1 MPKIDMKQRDSG
13 EQRIIDTIRRSGLRA
28 TPQRIELLKLL
39 RNTKSHPTAEAL
51 MQMANHEGFNLSTG
65 TVYNTLDS
73 FEKKGLISRVH
84 GSNDVMRYD
93 AETDFHVHLVDQ
105 STEDIVD
112 LFDDELEELIR
123 RRLKVKFPNGFN
135 PQRLEVTIYQ

>member
-1 MPKIDMKQRDSG
+1 MPNIDMKQKDSG
-13 EQRIIDTIRRSGLRA
+13 EQYIINIIRRSGLRA

-39 RNTKSHPTAEAL
+39 RDTKSHPTAETL
-51 MQMANHEGFNLSTG
+51 MQMANHEGFNLSMG

-84 GSNDVMRYD
+84 GSSDVMRYD
-93 AETDFHVHLVDQ
+93 AETKFHVHLVDQ
-105 STEDIVD
+105 STEEIVD

-123 RRLKVKFPNGFN
+123 RRLKAKFPHGFH
-135 PQRLEVTIYQ
+135 PQKLEVTIYQ

>member
-1 MPKIDMKQRDSG
+1 M
-13 EQRIIDTIRRSGLRA
+13 
-28 TPQRIELLKLL
+28 
-39 RNTKSHPTAEAL
+39 
-51 MQMANHEGFNLSTG
+51 MQ
-65 TVYNTLDS
+65 
-73 FEKKGLISRVH
+73 K
-84 GSNDVMRYD
+84 MRYD

-105 STEDIVD
+105 STEEIVD

>member
-1 MPKIDMKQRDSG
+1 MLKIDMKQRDFG

-123 RRLKVKFPNGFN
+123 RRFEGQISEWF
-135 PQRLEVTIYQ
+135 